1 MKTLNNLSD
10 IITLVTNYGFQ
21 LEKGYETDIISYYI
35 NYEKCTVARIWKDNE
50 LNRFKIYYEEP
61 IYHLGFCDDI
71 EFETYL
77 KIIIH
82 IKKKEKRQKKL
93 TDIKK
98 DF

>member
-1 MKTLNNLSD
+1 MIFNNLSEIKRMLTD
-10 IITLVTNYGFQ
+10 YGFE
-21 LEKGYETDIISYYI
+21 LDKGHETDIISYYV
-35 NYEKCTVARIWKDNE
+35 NYEHITVARIWFDNV

-61 IYHLGFCDDI
+61 IHYLGFCDDV

-82 IKKKEKRQKKL
+82 IKKKEKLQNKL
-93 TDIKK
+93 ASIKK